1 MVRGRYVGAVR
12 VEELSIESRMGLQ
25 HVFLYFEKTQL
36 VVINGLRSETTNAT
50 VTRWVWKNAILCL
63 TEERIYIKSVRSFR
77 KYSKYLGNKK
87 ISNSK

>member
-1 MVRGRYVGAVR
+1 MVRRRFVGAMR

-63 TEERIYIKSVRSFR
+63 TEERIYIKLVRLLG
-77 KYSKYLGNKK
+77 KYSIFYGNK
-87 ISNSK
+87 IN